1 MTSNIVRF
9 PLRRTGSI
17 LIVRERDG
25 GGGLA
30 LVGSSGWLF
39 GSRADAIA
47 EAEWLANNFGGMP
60 VREVVQ

>member
-1 MTSNIVRF
+1 MTSAIVRF

-17 LIVRERDG
+17 LIVRERGGDG
-25 GGGLA
+25 WLA
-30 LVGSSGWLF
+30 IAGAHGWLF

-47 EAEWLANNFGGMP
+47 NNFGFGAP